1 MVKHA
6 VLSSS
11 THAHTISA
19 RSGLMRSTV
28 SVVVQTVSHST
39 TWRCGL
45 VVLAWMGSRAGCMGL
60 HLGAR
65 YDEHRDAQLHHDAA
79 ELRVHQAGEPRVG
92 VRHGVRPFGLL
103 IDGDRVDRQGELDTE
118 ATQVDQAEQDEP
130 LVQREAAAA
139 ILRLDE
145 VVQWRHSLHGP
156 ALEARLVRVGVV
168 LSRAGL
174 ARESGRS
181 IFSLLGWGSSPVR
194 RTANITASQKLTT
207 RPGVIPTL

>member
-1 MVKHA
+1 
-6 VLSSS
+6 
-11 THAHTISA
+11 
-19 RSGLMRSTV
+19 
-28 SVVVQTVSHST
+28 
-39 TWRCGL
+39 
-45 VVLAWMGSRAGCMGL
+45 MGL

-65 YDEHRDAQLHHDAA
+65 YDEHRDAQLDHDAA

-92 VRHGVRPFGLL
+92 VWHGVRPFGLL

-145 VVQWRHSLHGP
+145 VVQWRRSAHGP

-168 LSRAGL
+168 RQHYRLPEADDTAWRDPHL
-174 ARESGRS
+174 MR
-181 IFSLLGWGSSPVR
+181 GSHLPDHGQE
-194 RTANITASQKLTT
+194 ATT
-207 RPGVIPTL
+207 KTEDQQ